1 MAKKTTVIGSGFG
14 GLAAALRLKAK
25 GHKVTL
31 VEKHPDLGGRARVF
45 KKDEFDL
52 SLDQKEAFFKDRAS
66 DNQIQKIWKAPS
78 KIELSKYIKLNRQPP
93 SLLFQNFKFS
103 DSTREK
109 NLFLWQFLKK
119 IIQPISVSI
128 FVLLALIFCQA
139 FLRDY
144 SITYKVLTGVVLTI
158 FFNFTEK
165 IAGNVSIVFGFSPLI
180 TTFIFLLGLV
190 SGLVFAKTATAGAD
204 E

>member
-1 MAKKTTVIGSGFG
+1 MRIYEFNAEGDIDS
-14 GLAAALRLKAK
+14 
-25 GHKVTL
+25 
-31 VEKHPDLGGRARVF
+31 VF
-45 KKDEFDL
+45 EKDEFDF
-52 SLDQKEAFFKDRAS
+52 SLDQKEASFKDRAS

-190 SGLVFAKTATAGAD
+190 SLIFLFSKRL
-204 E
+204 

>member
-1 MAKKTTVIGSGFG
+1 MAKKTIVIGSGFG
-14 GLAAALRLKAK
+14 GLAAALRLRAK

-45 KKDEFDL
+45 KKDKFDL

-78 KIELSKYIKLNRQPP
+78 KIELSKYIKLNRQSP
-93 SLLFQNFKFS
+93 SLLFQNFKYS

-139 FLRDY
+139 FLRDH

-190 SGLVFAKTATAGAD
+190 SLIFLFSKRL
-204 E
+204 